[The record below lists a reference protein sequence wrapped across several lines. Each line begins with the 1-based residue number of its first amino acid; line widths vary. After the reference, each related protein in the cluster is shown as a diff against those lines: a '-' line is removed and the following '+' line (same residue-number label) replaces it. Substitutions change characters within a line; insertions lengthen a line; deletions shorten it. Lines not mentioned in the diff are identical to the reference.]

1 MNRPRARAG
10 RTPISSSVR
19 IVDAPAA
26 VGVGSGDPWSI
37 GGGGAG
43 GDDSIARIDVVSGPL
58 TAVPGRGSTPTP
70 PARVAARSGDAA
82 ATPRG
87 DVPRWGRG
95 ALTGSRSPPVCR
107 P

>member
-43 GDDSIARIDVVSGPL
+43 GDDGIARIDVVSGPL
-58 TAVPGRGSTPTP
+58 AAVPGRGSTTTP
-70 PARVAARSGDAA
+70 PARVPDRSGDAA
-82 ATPRG
+82 ATPGGHVRRRG
-87 DVPRWGRG
+87 RP
-95 ALTGSRSPPVCR
+95 ALSARTSPTAS
-107 P
+107 